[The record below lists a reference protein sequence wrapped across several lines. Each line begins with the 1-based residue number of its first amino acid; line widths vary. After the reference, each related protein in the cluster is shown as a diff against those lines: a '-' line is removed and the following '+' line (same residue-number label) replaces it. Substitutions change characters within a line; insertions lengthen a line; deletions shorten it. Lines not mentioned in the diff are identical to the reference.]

1 LLRWQ
6 NAMTDPLQT
15 IPLFPLGVVL
25 FPDGPLPL
33 RIFETRYVDMVR
45 SCLRNDAPFGVVQ
58 IRTPAE
64 TGGSAQLYQQGTLAR
79 IVDFN
84 PLPDGLLGITCRGS
98 QRFQIIETQ
107 RQADGLLLGQ
117 VQLLPADPVLALPP
131 DYEHLARLLRGV
143 LPQLGSLYAA
153 ADARYDDASWVSCRL
168 AEILPLE
175 PPLKQQLLECTD
187 PLQRLEQLL
196 PWLERDEDESDDEP
210 DDSAT

>member
-1 LLRWQ
+1 
-6 NAMTDPLQT
+6 MTDALQT

-45 SCLRNDAPFGVVQ
+45 SCLRGDAPFGVVQ

-107 RQADGLLLGQ
+107 RQADGLLMAQ
-117 VQLLPADPVLALPP
+117 VKLLPADTVLALPP

-175 PPLKQQLLECTD
+175 PPLKQLLLECTD

-196 PWLERDEDESDDEP
+196 PWLERDEDESADEP

>member
-1 LLRWQ
+1 
-6 NAMTDPLQT
+6 MTDALQT

-64 TGGSAQLYQQGTLAR
+64 TGGSAQLYTRGTLAR

-84 PLPDGLLGITCRGS
+84 PLPDGLLGITCRGG

-107 RQADGLLLGQ
+107 RQTDGLLMAQ

-143 LPQLGSLYAA
+143 LPQLGSLYSAA
-153 ADARYDDASWVSCRL
+153 EARYDDASWVSCRL

-175 PPLKQQLLECTD
+175 PPLKQQMLEGTD
-187 PLQRLEQLL
+187 PLQRLQELL
-196 PWLERDEDESDDEP
+196 PWLEREDDDP
-210 DDSAT
+210 DDGSDDSAT

>member
-1 LLRWQ
+1 MSIWCVRACAVMRLSAWCRS
-6 NAMTDPLQT
+6 ARP
-15 IPLFPLGVVL
+15 PRPVV
-25 FPDGPLPL
+25 
-33 RIFETRYVDMVR
+33 
-45 SCLRNDAPFGVVQ
+45 
-58 IRTPAE
+58 
-64 TGGSAQLYQQGTLAR
+64 AR

-107 RQADGLLLGQ
+107 RQADGLLMAQ
-117 VQLLPADPVLALPP
+117 VQLLPADTVLALPP

-175 PPLKQQLLECTD
+175 PPLKQLLLECTD

-196 PWLERDEDESDDEP
+196 PWLERDEDESADEP